1 MIRFDIDRIHEI
13 RQTILR
19 NRSRSLLTGFGV
31 FWGIFMLL
39 FLMGGGQGVKAL
51 LQQELQGFATNSGF
65 IVPSQT
71 SRPFKGFKRGR
82 TWKMTRRDIE
92 ILRNR
97 LPEAAIVTGQLS
109 RWGMNAVRGG
119 QTYSATAKGVYPDY
133 VHVEMPKLKYGR
145 YINAVDLEQ
154 ERKVC
159 VLGKRVYES
168 LFPEGGDPCGQLV
181 QLQDSYFRV
190 VGVDYGTG
198 AISINGSSDRA
209 VVMPVTVMQKLYNRG
224 DEIDMI
230 CMTAR
235 SGVKI
240 KTIMNKARG
249 VLSREHAFDPEDKVA
264 MFELNAEEMFGIVDN
279 LFRGLNILIWLIGFG
294 TLLAAAIGV
303 SNIMMVSVKERTT
316 EIGIRR
322 AIGATPKMILS
333 QIMSESV
340 ILTVAAGM
348 FGIMFSVMV
357 LSATETVVS
366 AQSGT
371 AIGFQVSF
379 GAAVLAL
386 GILMVLGLLAG
397 LAPAYRAMAIRP
409 VDAMR
414 DE

>member
-145 YINAVDLEQ
+145 YINAIDLEQ

-240 KTIMNKARG
+240 KMIMNKARG

-294 TLLAAAIGV
+294 TLLAAAIG
-303 SNIMMVSVKERTT
+303 
-316 EIGIRR
+316 
-322 AIGATPKMILS
+322 ATPKMILS

-340 ILTVAAGM
+340 ILTVVAGM